1 MQMSIG
7 ELLVLCEYGLWYI
20 DYHGKYLKRG
30 FFYPVPSPFPNHKKR
45 QKLVASS

>member
-20 DYHGKYLKRG
+20 DYHGNYLKRG